1 MSLTA
6 SSFVVGAP
14 FQAQTTP
21 PRRRLPVKTEA
32 LFKRKKKEE
41 PVVEEKPKKKGGIF
55 GKKQTGPRSKR
66 EAELL
71 AELEQ

>member
-1 MSLTA
+1 MSSTA
-6 SSFVVGAP
+6 SSCVIGNP

-32 LFKRKKKEE
+32 LFKRKQKEE
-41 PVVEEKPKKKGGIF
+41 PVVEEKPQKKSGIF
-55 GKKQTGPRSKR
+55 GKKQTGARSKR